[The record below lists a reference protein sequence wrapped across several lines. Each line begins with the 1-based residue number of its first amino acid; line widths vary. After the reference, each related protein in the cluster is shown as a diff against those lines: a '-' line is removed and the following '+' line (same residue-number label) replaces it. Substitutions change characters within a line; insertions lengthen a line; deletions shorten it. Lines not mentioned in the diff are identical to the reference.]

1 MNKYNDTVLYE
12 TRQHPIVLVFR
23 FLRNFAIIGIPV
35 FFVVYFV
42 FSLGVLSASVTAII
56 IGVLSFLW
64 TYFFW
69 SKSYFIIT
77 NKKISIKVRNGIFS
91 KFHVSLYYKNIKDI
105 AYSKNNALHYLL
117 DTGTFFARSSAGSVG
132 DFE

>member
-1 MNKYNDTVLYE
+1 MNNYNDTILYE

-23 FLRNFAIIGIPV
+23 FLRNFAIVGIPL
-35 FFVVYFV
+35 FLVVYFV
-42 FSLGVLSASVTAII
+42 FFPGVLAASVTAVT

-91 KFHVSLYYKNIKDI
+91 KFYVSLYYKNIKDI
-105 AYSKNNALHYLL
+105 AYSKNNALHYLF
-117 DTGTFFARSSAGSVG
+117 DC
-132 DFE
+132 